1 MVRLDGTASRA
12 LLTTGGGGEGVQIGL
27 GGDAEVGESCAWGRG
42 FGSPPS
48 GGSASKVPAR
58 PLPPRASRSHRSP
71 KLLSNPNFPGVELE
85 EGHRG
90 GGNGPPRQRA
100 ALSKNSSSFCP
111 FCFSRQ
117 KQSVSC
123 PQHLSSRGRCAP
135 RAAAGGG
142 GAARARSTAHV
153 RCGRSPRSRARGAAV
168 LGRGGRRPAE
178 LPGPR

>member
-1 MVRLDGTASRA
+1 M
-12 LLTTGGGGEGVQIGL
+12 GEGVRVPSL
-27 GGDAEVGESCAWGRG
+27 GWLCLQGPGA
-42 FGSPPS
+42 SPP
-48 GGSASKVPAR
+48 APRVPLA
-58 PLPPRASRSHRSP
+58 PSP

-100 ALSKNSSSFCP
+100 ALSKNSSPFCP